1 MLIRIRPEQPAD
13 PPMKGVAMKAEAV
26 AIDEDKNVREIVRCS
41 GCDRVLTNPKE
52 SVRSRKR
59 VMCVSC
65 YESLLNPFQ
74 KRCCS
79 GAVI

>member
-1 MLIRIRPEQPAD
+1 
-13 PPMKGVAMKAEAV
+13 MKTDAVVKDAE
-26 AIDEDKNVREIVRCS
+26 KNTREIVTCS
-41 GCDRVLTNPKE
+41 CCDRVLTNPKE

>member
-1 MLIRIRPEQPAD
+1 
-13 PPMKGVAMKAEAV
+13 MKTETVDEKDGKSAV
-26 AIDEDKNVREIVRCS
+26 VTCS
-41 GCDRVLTNPKE
+41 CCDRVLTNPKE
-52 SVRSRKR
+52 AVHSCKR

-79 GAVI
+79 GAVL

>member
-1 MLIRIRPEQPAD
+1 
-13 PPMKGVAMKAEAV
+13 MKADAV
-26 AIDEDKNVREIVRCS
+26 LKDDKNNIREVVTCS
-41 GCDRVLTNPKE
+41 CCERVLTNPKE

-59 VMCVSC
+59 VICVSC

-74 KRCCS
+74 KCCSS

>member
-1 MLIRIRPEQPAD
+1 MKPE
-13 PPMKGVAMKAEAV
+13 MAV
-26 AIDEDKNVREIVRCS
+26 KDTEKSAREIVTCS
-41 GCDRVLTNPKE
+41 CCDRVLTNPKE
-52 SVRSRKR
+52 SVRSRQR

-74 KRCCS
+74 KCCCS